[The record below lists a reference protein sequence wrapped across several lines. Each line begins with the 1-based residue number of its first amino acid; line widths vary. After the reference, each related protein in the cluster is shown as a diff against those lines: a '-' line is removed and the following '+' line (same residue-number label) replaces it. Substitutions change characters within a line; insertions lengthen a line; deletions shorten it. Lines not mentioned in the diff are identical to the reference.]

1 MVMKC
6 LRRRRGRVAA
16 IAVIAIAGIA
26 PSGASVAM
34 AKISPPSC
42 TNGGGQTPP
51 GQQPTCK
58 GGGLTQNPALN
69 PAGHA
74 PPGQQP

>member
-1 MVMKC
+1 MK
-6 LRRRRGRVAA
+6 RR
-16 IAVIAIAGIA
+16 VIATLFVAGMTVGGVVA
-26 PSGASVAM
+26 TAGTAS

-42 TNGGGQTPP
+42 TNNGGQTPP
-51 GQQPTCK
+51 GQQPVCQ
-58 GGGLTQNPALN
+58 GNGLDQNPALN

>member
-1 MVMKC
+1 MKTVIS
-6 LRRRRGRVAA
+6 LIIAA
-16 IAVIAIAGIA
+16 GLFVSAAA
-26 PSGASVAM
+26 GAS
-34 AKISPPSC
+34 AKITPANC
-42 TNGGGQTPP
+42 ENGGGNLPP
-51 GQQPTCK
+51 GQQPVCQ